1 MILAT
6 QGSEK
11 EGREQKI
18 PLSQQS
24 LQKGEIYSWAHNWI
38 IKIYK
43 TNYVNNK
50 MEVIIFLEM
59 ETKVAQMRINFPLP
73 CLVSYVSKYFDHV
86 MLVPRGT
93 LLMSLLVL

>member
-1 MILAT
+1 
-6 QGSEK
+6 
-11 EGREQKI
+11 
-18 PLSQQS
+18 
-24 LQKGEIYSWAHNWI
+24 
-38 IKIYK
+38 
-43 TNYVNNK
+43 

-59 ETKVAQMRINFPLP
+59 ETKVVQMRINFPLP